1 VCMKC
6 FMLVL
11 MRLFFAYAGRQH
23 MISCSK
29 RAVAYI
35 VKACVYELLNAKII
49 EIVFCTSLQ
58 AAHELMQHESGCLHC

>member
-1 VCMKC
+1 
-6 FMLVL
+6 
-11 MRLFFAYAGRQH
+11 

-35 VKACVYELLNAKII
+35 VKACVYELHNAKII